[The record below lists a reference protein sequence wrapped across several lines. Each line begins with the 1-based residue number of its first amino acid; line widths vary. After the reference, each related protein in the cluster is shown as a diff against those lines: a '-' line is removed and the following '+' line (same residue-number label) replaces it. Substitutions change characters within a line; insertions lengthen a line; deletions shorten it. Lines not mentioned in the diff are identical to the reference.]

1 MSGALSEVMSRWV
14 KFRRPPSPYPKTEQ
28 QKKIAAAGERIR
40 EECSGKKG
48 DEFYTCRS
56 DVLRE
61 AFKKPEEQPE
71 EPTTD

>member
-1 MSGALSEVMSRWV
+1 MDRSRWV
-14 KFRRPPSPYPKTEQ
+14 KVRKPPSPYPKTEQ

-61 AFKKPEEQPE
+61 VFKKDAPAPPEDAPE
-71 EPTTD
+71 DDD